1 VLPVH
6 LKEVSMR
13 LRRTAFTFLVSLLLL
28 QLPVGASEGGKPLRV
43 SDLPASARAGIIHA
57 LARNAPAELTGSDA
71 GDSGLFAWS
80 VAISGSTVAV
90 GAPIATVN
98 GVSVAGAVY
107 VFVKPAS
114 GWENM
119 TQVAKLTASD
129 GVPMELGYS
138 VAIYNNTIVAGC
150 NSNVAQ
156 YPAYVFV
163 KPPSG
168 WADMT
173 QTAEL
178 SPTDGSN
185 SDVFGNSVAVSGN
198 TIVVGSNMGAY
209 VYMRPAGGWTN
220 ATQTAKL
227 TNVAM
232 EDFGLSVAINGN
244 TIVVGAPGANQG
256 LGSAYVFGEP
266 AGGWTNT
273 SVYEAELTASDAAA
287 NSQFG
292 ISVAISGDTVV
303 VGSPQALGTGESPPG
318 AVYVYVEPAGGW
330 ISNTETAE
338 LTVANEPTEE
348 LGYSVGISGRA
359 IVAGA
364 PDGKG
369 AKGLAYVFT
378 ELAGGWVTTSEYTS
392 RLSAGSGTNEVL
404 GFSMAISGATV
415 VAGAPGAAVGSD
427 GEEGAAFVFVLGP

>member
-1 VLPVH
+1 
-6 LKEVSMR
+6 MR
-13 LRRTAFTFLVSLLLL
+13 SPRAAFTFLISLLLL
-28 QLPVGASEGGKPLRV
+28 QLPVGASDGHRSLYV
-43 SDLPASARAGIIHA
+43 SDLPASAQAAISKA
-57 LARNAPAELTGSDA
+57 LGRNAPAELTGSDA
-71 GDSGLFAWS
+71 GDSELFAWS

-98 GVSVAGAVY
+98 DSSHVGSVY

-129 GVPMELGYS
+129 GVSSMELGYS

-163 KPPSG
+163 RQPSG

-227 TNVAM
+227 TSVAM

-244 TIVVGAPGANQG
+244 TVVVGAPGANQG

-273 SVYEAELTASDAAA
+273 SAFAAELTASDGAAD
-287 NSQFG
+287 SQFG
-292 ISVAISGDTVV
+292 LSVAIAGGTIV
-303 VGSPQALGTGESPPG
+303 VGSPNAYAIGNSYGPG
-318 AVYVYVEPAGGW
+318 AVYVYVEPPGGW
-330 ISNTETAE
+330 TSTTETAE
-338 LTVANEPTEE
+338 LTVADEPKES

-359 IVAGA
+359 IAAGA

-369 AKGLAYVFT
+369 ARGLGYVFT
-378 ELAGGWVTTSEYTS
+378 EPVGGWVTTSQYTS
-392 RLSAGSGTNEVL
+392 RLAAGSGTNEVL

-415 VAGAPGAAVGSD
+415 VAGAPGTAVGSD
-427 GEEGAAFVFVLGP
+427 GEEGAAFVFVFGPS